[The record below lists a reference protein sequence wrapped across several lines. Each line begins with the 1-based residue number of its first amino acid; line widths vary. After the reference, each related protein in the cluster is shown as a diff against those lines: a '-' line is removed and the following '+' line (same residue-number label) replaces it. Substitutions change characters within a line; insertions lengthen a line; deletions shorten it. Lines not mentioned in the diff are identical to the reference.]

1 MKFFENYKRKAEKDL
16 SSSFAEVQKS
26 LKGLDVETEKNDR
39 IKVWGEK
46 VFPLILKRDS
56 AVRKLNLYSI
66 QIESAKNNVRRDA
79 ELVAMERKF
88 TDMKGEIYED
98 KSNSELER
106 KVEIYEADYNE
117 KVTELGEKLANFDS
131 IIEEIAE
138 LENQLGYRMS
148 DQHPVEGLDIAHL
161 REILRSK
168 TNQA

>member
-1 MKFFENYKRKAEKDL
+1 
-16 SSSFAEVQKS
+16 
-26 LKGLDVETEKNDR
+26 
-39 IKVWGEK
+39 
-46 VFPLILKRDS
+46 
-56 AVRKLNLYSI
+56 
-66 QIESAKNNVRRDA
+66 
-79 ELVAMERKF
+79 MERKF